1 MSARVILPTEIGI
14 VVVIV
19 QSLSPVQL
27 FCDPVDCSLQG
38 SSVHGISQARTAE
51 WVTTPSSRDIPEPG
65 SKCKSPAWQADSLP
79 LSHQLLLFSRSV
91 VSYSLRPHRLQHSR
105 LSCPPPSPGACSNSC
120 PWSWWCHPSFS
131 VIPFSSCLQS
141 FPASRS
147 SPMRGLFLLF
157 FFSHFYNVVIS
168 AIEHLL
174 FKKTCNCKF
183 FPCLFEICLLYSRMC
198 LSWTWEPSLWNVV
211 IRKDT
216 TPVSGG

>member
-14 VVVIV
+14 VVIV

-27 FCDPVDCSLQG
+27 FYDPVDCSLQG
-38 SSVHGISQARTAE
+38 FSVHGISQARIVE
-51 WVTTPSSRDIPEPG
+51 WVPTPSSRDIPEPG
-65 SKCKSPAWQADSLP
+65 SKCKSPAWQVDSLP

-157 FFSHFYNVVIS
+157 FFSIF
-168 AIEHLL
+168 
-174 FKKTCNCKF
+174 T
-183 FPCLFEICLLYSRMC
+183 M
-198 LSWTWEPSLWNVV
+198 LWFL
-211 IRKDT
+211 
-216 TPVSGG
+216 P